1 MPVADFLI
9 VFIRLFFTIL
19 TWAILIRIL
28 LSWVRMDP
36 YHPIVRILDQITEPV
51 LAPARRII
59 PPIGGLDFSPV
70 IVIIVLN
77 ILERILLQ
85 ALF

>member
-1 MPVADFLI
+1 MTSFLF

-19 TWAILIRIL
+19 TWAIIIRIL
-28 LSWVRMDP
+28 ISWIRIDP
-36 YHPIVRILDQITEPV
+36 YHPIVRILDQITEPI

-59 PPIGGLDFSPV
+59 PPIGGLDFSPM
-70 IVIIVLN
+70 IVIILLN

>member
-1 MPVADFLI
+1 MADFLI

>member
-1 MPVADFLI
+1 MTSFLF

-19 TWAILIRIL
+19 TWAIIIRIL
-28 LSWVRMDP
+28 MSWIRIDP
-36 YHPIVRILDQITEPV
+36 YHPIVRILDQITEPI

-59 PPIGGLDFSPV
+59 PPIGGLDFSPM
-70 IVIIVLN
+70 IVIILLN

>member
-1 MPVADFLI
+1 MASFLF

-19 TWAILIRIL
+19 TWSILIRIL
-28 LSWVRMDP
+28 ISWIRIDP
-36 YHPIVRILDQITEPV
+36 YHPIVRILDQITEPI

-70 IVIIVLN
+70 IVIILLN

>member
-1 MPVADFLI
+1 MTDFL
-9 VFIRLFFTIL
+9 VFFIRLFFTIL

>member
-1 MPVADFLI
+1 VASFLF

-19 TWAILIRIL
+19 TWSILIRIL
-28 LSWVRMDP
+28 ISWIRIDP
-36 YHPIVRILDQITEPV
+36 YHPIVRILDQITEPI

-70 IVIIVLN
+70 IVIILLN

>member
-1 MPVADFLI
+1 MTSFLL

-28 LSWVRMDP
+28 LSWIRIDP

-70 IVIIVLN
+70 IVIILLN

>member
-1 MPVADFLI
+1 MTDFL
-9 VFIRLFFTIL
+9 VLFIRLFFTIL

>member
-1 MPVADFLI
+1 MTSFLL

-28 LSWVRMDP
+28 ISWIRIDP

-70 IVIIVLN
+70 IVIILLN

>member
-1 MPVADFLI
+1 VTSFLL

-28 LSWVRMDP
+28 LSWIRIDP

-70 IVIIVLN
+70 IVIILLN